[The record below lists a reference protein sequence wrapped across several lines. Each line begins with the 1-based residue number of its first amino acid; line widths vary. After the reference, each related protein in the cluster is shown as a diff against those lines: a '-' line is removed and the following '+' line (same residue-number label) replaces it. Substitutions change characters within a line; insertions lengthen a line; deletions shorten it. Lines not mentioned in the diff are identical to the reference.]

1 MAELVDVS
9 FFAFS
14 YIFCKFRLN
23 TKEGGAEIDLCLP
36 HICQC
41 GGKRK
46 RRQKWRKKIKTE
58 IKDKTS
64 KEL

>member
-23 TKEGGAEIDLCLP
+23 TKEGGGRDRSLP
-36 HICQC
+36 PTHLSVWWKKKKKAKVEKENKNRD
-41 GGKRK
+41 KR
-46 RRQKWRKKIKTE
+46 
-58 IKDKTS
+58 
-64 KEL
+64 